1 MLIQRL
7 EVEADELASFVQK
20 KAHKQWVWIAMD
32 AKTRQII
39 ALHVGER
46 SHTSAEPLWAKSPQA
61 SRQHATFDTDP
72 YVVDAQGIPAAQPQ
86 ALSKWTRQTQHIDR
100 FNNTLRQRVAR
111 LVGDALSLSKKLAN
125 PIGAIHLFMCHSTLP
140 RTAA

>member
-7 EVEADELASFVQK
+7 EVEADARARFVQK
-20 KAHKQWVWIAMD
+20 TAPKQGVWIAMD
-32 AKTRQII
+32 ATTRHMI
-39 ALHVGER
+39 AFPVGER
-46 SHTSAEPLWAKSPQA
+46 RHPSAEPLWAKSPQA

-72 YVVDAQGIPAAQPQ
+72 YVVEAQGIPAAQPQ

-111 LVGDALSLSKKLAN
+111 LVRDALSLSKKLAN
-125 PIGAIHLFMCHSTLP
+125 PIGAIHLFLCHSNLP
-140 RTAA
+140 RAAA